1 MHGFAYSNHAQN
13 KFQNMSVFADMTTL
27 SEVDNLVTTG
37 PTRGC
42 STLRQ
47 GDEAGRGAGA
57 AVAQFPPNH
66 ERFMLLRRYIL
77 ITCLGKSNAVD
88 S

>member
-1 MHGFAYSNHAQN
+1 
-13 KFQNMSVFADMTTL
+13 MSLFADMTT
-27 SEVDNLVTTG
+27 SRRCYPPATSTTWAYNW
-37 PTRGC
+37 PIMALPYVKATR
-42 STLRQ
+42 R
-47 GDEAGRGAGA
+47 AVGAGA
-57 AVAQFPPNH
+57 AVAWFPPNH